1 MKGRV
6 VVDAVLKFSSGEQ
19 TMPVNPSDIRNKRKR
34 SELYQKQ
41 KNEKKAEQK
50 DKRRQREREVQQLGE
65 VRFVVDILAEAA
77 MSAMTVCDHRMSLS
91 VSAQASPYSHHL
103 RGSLTLVQL
112 CLLARNLAQQSPSN
126 EHA

>member
-6 VVDAVLKFSSGEQ
+6 VVDSVLKLCSGEQ

-50 DKRRQREREVQQLGE
+50 DKRRRREREVQELGE
-65 VRFVVDILAEAA
+65 VSFVVNILAEAA
-77 MSAMTVCDHRMSLS
+77 LSTRTVCDHQTSL
-91 VSAQASPYSHHL
+91 PYPHRL
-103 RGSLTLVQL
+103 LTTLITYTV
-112 CLLARNLAQQSPSN
+112 R
-126 EHA
+126 EHS